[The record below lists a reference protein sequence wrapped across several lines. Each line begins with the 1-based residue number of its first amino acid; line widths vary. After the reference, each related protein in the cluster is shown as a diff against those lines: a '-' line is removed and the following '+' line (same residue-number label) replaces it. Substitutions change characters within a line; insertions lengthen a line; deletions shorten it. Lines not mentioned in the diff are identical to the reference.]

1 MVLQGKASGRGK
13 RITQDALK
21 DTSRTEN
28 ESQTGCLV
36 EQEVQ
41 DILRDWVDSH
51 RGGVSRTQQ
60 FTDEQAAR
68 P

>member
-1 MVLQGKASGRGK
+1 M
-13 RITQDALK
+13 
-21 DTSRTEN
+21 EN

-68 P
+68 PQEKLSRTSREHEK